1 MTNKEELQYLTA
13 LVLEASK
20 WRISEGDDTDTIRLE
35 VQDRIRRLTGI
46 NTTDANGLNQS
57 EPVEEETEPGEFVE
71 RVSKVPDKHTLGCRE
86 ARRRYV
92 QTHTRAWFDGK
103 QSFYPNDQ
111 VADIMLP
118 NNRIKHVHKKSKE
131 YKRYLETHPGFAM
144 MEGLCGGSKGDPN
157 DPAIISGVKKFIEE
171 NPDAAEIF
179 PPMPNGGEN
188 G

>member
-1 MTNKEELQYLTA
+1 MTNKEEIQYLTA

-20 WRISEGDDTDTIRLE
+20 WRISEGDDSDTIRLE

-46 NTTDANGLNQS
+46 NTTDENGLNQS
-57 EPVEEETEPGEFVE
+57 DIMMVPQFKEEIAKP
-71 RVSKVPDKHTLGCRE
+71 RADKIADTVREKGLISGKE

-111 VADIMLP
+111 IADILLP
-118 NNRIKHVHKKSKE
+118 NNRTKHVHKNSKE
-131 YKRYLETHPGFAM
+131 YKQYLATHPDVVTM
-144 MEGLCGGSKGDPN
+144 TQVL
-157 DPAIISGVKKFIEE
+157 PA
-171 NPDAAEIF
+171 F
-179 PPMPNGGEN
+179 PSMLNGGAN

>member
-1 MTNKEELQYLTA
+1 MTNQEELQYLTA

-20 WRISEGDDTDTIRLE
+20 WRISEGDDSDTIRLE

-46 NTTDANGLNQS
+46 NTTDENGLNQS
-57 EPVEEETEPGEFVE
+57 DIATVTQFKEEIVQP
-71 RVSKVPDKHTLGCRE
+71 RADKIADTIREKGLLSGKE

-111 VADIMLP
+111 IADILLP
-118 NNRIKHVHKKSKE
+118 NNRIKHVHKKSNE
-131 YKRYLETHPGFAM
+131 YKKYLEAH
-144 MEGLCGGSKGDPN
+144 
-157 DPAIISGVKKFIEE
+157 
-171 NPDAAEIF
+171 PDAGTMI
-179 PPMPNGGEN
+179 NGGEN

>member
-1 MTNKEELQYLTA
+1 MTQQEELQYLTA

-20 WRISEGDDTDTIRLE
+20 WRISEGDETDTIRLE

-46 NTTDANGLNQS
+46 NTTDENGLNQS
-57 EPVEEETEPGEFVE
+57 DIMSVPQFKEEIVKP
-71 RVSKVPDKHTLGCRE
+71 RADKIADTIREKGLLSGKE

-111 VADIMLP
+111 IADIMLP
-118 NNRIKHVHKKSKE
+118 NNRIKHVHKDSQE
-131 YKRYLETHPGFAM
+131 YKRYLEAHPAM
-144 MEGLCGGSKGDPN
+144 VS
-157 DPAIISGVKKFIEE
+157 
-171 NPDAAEIF
+171 
-179 PPMPNGGEN
+179 GGEN

>member
-1 MTNKEELQYLTA
+1 MTNQEELQYLTA

-20 WRISEGDDTDTIRLE
+20 WRISEGDDSDTIRLE

-46 NTTDANGLNQS
+46 NTTDENGLNQS
-57 EPVEEETEPGEFVE
+57 EIMTVPEFKEEIVKP
-71 RVSKVPDKHTLGCRE
+71 RADKIADTIREKGLLSGKE

-111 VADIMLP
+111 IADILLP
-118 NNRIKHVHKKSKE
+118 NNRTKHVHKDSKE
-131 YKRYLETHPGFAM
+131 YKKYLEAH
-144 MEGLCGGSKGDPN
+144 
-157 DPAIISGVKKFIEE
+157 
-171 NPDAAEIF
+171 PDAGAMTQVLPAF
-179 PPMPNGGEN
+179 PSMVNGGDN

>member
-1 MTNKEELQYLTA
+1 MTNQEELQYLTA

-20 WRISEGDDTDTIRLE
+20 WRISEGDDSDTIRLE

-46 NTTDANGLNQS
+46 NTTDENGLNQS
-57 EPVEEETEPGEFVE
+57 DIMTVPQFKEEIIKPRAE
-71 RVSKVPDKHTLGCRE
+71 KVADTIREKGLITAKE

-111 VADIMLP
+111 IADILLP
-118 NNRIKHVHKKSKE
+118 NNRIKHVHKDSKE
-131 YKRYLETHPGFAM
+131 YKQYLAAHPDVNTM
-144 MEGLCGGSKGDPN
+144 TQVL
-157 DPAIISGVKKFIEE
+157 PA
-171 NPDAAEIF
+171 F
-179 PPMPNGGEN
+179 PSMLNGGEN